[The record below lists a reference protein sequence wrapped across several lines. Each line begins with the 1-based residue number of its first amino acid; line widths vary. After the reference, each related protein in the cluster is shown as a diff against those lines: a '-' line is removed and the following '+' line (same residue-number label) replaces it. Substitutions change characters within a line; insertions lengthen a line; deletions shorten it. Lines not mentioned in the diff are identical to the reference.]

1 MASTQELKNFID
13 GRWVAASTGETFENI
28 DPATG
33 ELIANVAKSGAADVD
48 RAVEAAR
55 RALESWRLYPA
66 PKRGEILYRAGEIML
81 RRKDELAREMT
92 REIGKVLR
100 EARGDVQEGIDM
112 TYYMGGEGRR
122 QFGDVVP
129 AELPNKWAM
138 AMRNP
143 VGVVAAITPWNFPLA
158 IPTWKIMPALVLG
171 NTVVFKPASYTPM
184 LAVRLVEILDEAGLP
199 KGVLNLVLG
208 PGGELGD
215 HLVSHPGVDLVSFT
229 GSSDTGSHISEIGG
243 RLLKRVSCELGGK
256 NAIVVL
262 DDADVD
268 LSLDGII
275 WSAFV
280 TAWQRCTAASR
291 VIAHQSVAKDLVDK
305 LDGRAKKLRLG
316 NDLEASTDVGA
327 VVSASQLERVHSFIP
342 IAEKEGATIAAGGHV
357 STEGALAK
365 GFFHEPTVLVDVK
378 PNMRV
383 AQEEI
388 FGPVT
393 AVIEVSSVDE
403 AIKAVN
409 STKYGL
415 SSSIYTRNVNNAF
428 RFMRDAE
435 TGIVYVNAGT
445 IGAEI
450 QLPFGG
456 MKATGNGHREAGRAA
471 LDVYSEWKS
480 IYIDYSGKLQ
490 RAQIDAAEGTKTA
503 P

>member
-1 MASTQELKNFID
+1 MPTLQLRNYID
-13 GRWVAASTGETFENI
+13 GRWVDSSTGETFDNI

-33 ELIANVAKSGAADVD
+33 ELIASVAKSSTADVD
-48 RAVEAAR
+48 RAIEAAR
-55 RALESWRLYPA
+55 RALDGWRLFPA

-81 RRKDELAREMT
+81 RRKDDLAREMT
-92 REIGKVLR
+92 REMGKVLP

-112 TYYMGGEGRR
+112 TYYMAGEGRR

-138 AMRNP
+138 SMRGP
-143 VGVVAAITPWNFPLA
+143 VGVVAAITPWNFPFA

-171 NTVVFKPASYTPM
+171 NAVVFKPASYTPM
-184 LAVRLVEILDEAGLP
+184 LAVRLVEILEEAGLP
-199 KGVLNLVLG
+199 KGVLNLILG

-215 HLVSHPGVDLVSFT
+215 HLISHPALDLISFT

-268 LSLDGII
+268 LSLDGIV
-275 WSAFV
+275 WSAFG
-280 TAWQRCTAASR
+280 TSGQRCTAASR
-291 VIAHQSVAKDLVDK
+291 VITNRAVANELVEK
-305 LDGRAKKLRLG
+305 LVGRAKKLRLG
-316 NDLEASTDVGA
+316 SGLEASTDVGP

-342 IAEKEGATIAAGGHV
+342 VAEKEGATIAAGGHI
-357 STEGALAK
+357 STDGALAK

-393 AVIEVSSVDE
+393 AVIEVSGIDE
-403 AIKAVN
+403 AIKVLN

-415 SSSIYTRNVNNAF
+415 SCSIYERNVNNAF

-456 MKATGNGHREAGRAA
+456 MKSTGNGHREAGRAA

-480 IYIDYSGKLQ
+480 IYVDYSGKLE
-490 RAQIDAAEGTKTA
+490 RAQMDATETAKTA